1 VSALTGTWQLARLAL
16 RRDRVILPLWIL
28 GVSLFPAGVASS
40 FKELYSDPQQLA
52 TFAKSMMASTAI
64 TGFYGPVF
72 APNIGALASWRSG
85 VMPIIAALAAGLTVI
100 RHTRNEEEQGRRELL
115 GATVVGRQ
123 APLAAALLVT
133 GGACVLIG
141 LLSGA
146 GMNSAAP
153 GAGAWAFG
161 LEFAVVCWFFAV
173 VGGLAAQLTQ
183 SARSARWIVGAVLGG
198 SFLLRAAGDT
208 TGDDNSPLSWISPIG
223 LAQRMR
229 PYAGERWWVAGILL
243 LVSVGIALFAY
254 QMSARRDLDA
264 GLIAPRPGPPRAS
277 RALSSA
283 LGLAWRL
290 QRGSLFGWM
299 IGFAVI
305 SVVLGSAATTAGD
318 ALKDSPEL
326 TEMFQRLG
334 GANALGDLFMVTL
347 ISLGAIAS
355 SAQGIQAAVRARA
368 EETSGRLE
376 PILATSVGRVR
387 WNGGYVLFALGGP
400 ALTMLVVGLV
410 GGLSYGGSSHEIGRQ
425 VPRIIGASMAT
436 LPAVWLTVAIVLAL
450 FGLAP
455 KLVGAGWVL
464 LAGFLLLGQL
474 GAVLQLSQW
483 ALDLSPFTHIPHLP
497 GGAMTWTPLIW
508 LAALAAAVTGAGLWG
523 FRRRDIG

>member
-1 VSALTGTWQLARLAL
+1 MSALTGTWQLARLAL
-16 RRDRVILPLWIL
+16 RRDRIILPLWIL
-28 GVSLFPAGVASS
+28 GVSLFPASIASS
-40 FKELYSDPQQLA
+40 FKAIYPDPVELA
-52 TFAKSMMASTAI
+52 KFAQSMMASPSL
-64 TGFYGPVF
+64 TGLYGPVF
-72 APNIGALASWRSG
+72 AANIGALAAWRSG
-85 VMPIIAALAAGLTVI
+85 VLLVIGALAAGLTVI

-123 APLAAALLVT
+123 APLAAALLLT

-141 LLSGA
+141 LLAGA
-146 GMNSAAP
+146 GMNAVAP

-161 LEFAVVCWFFAV
+161 LEYAVVCWFFAAV
-173 VGGLAAQLTQ
+173 AGLAAQLTQ
-183 SARSARWIVGAVLGG
+183 SARTARWIVGAVLGG

-208 TGDDNSPLSWISPIG
+208 IGDENSPLSWISPMG
-223 LAQRMR
+223 FAQRMR
-229 PYAGERWWVAGILL
+229 PYAGERWWIGGVLL
-243 LVSVGIALFAY
+243 VVSVGIALFAY

-264 GLIAPRPGPPRAS
+264 GLIAPRPGPARAS
-277 RALSSA
+277 RGLSSA

-305 SVVLGSAATTAGD
+305 SAVLGSAATTAGD

-334 GANALGDLFMVTL
+334 GGSALGDLFMVTL
-347 ISLGAIAS
+347 ISIGAIAT

-410 GGLSYGGSSHEIGRQ
+410 GGLSYGGSSHEIGKQ
-425 VPRIIGASMAT
+425 VPRIVGAALAT
-436 LPAVWLTVAIVLAL
+436 VPAIWLTVAIVLAL

-455 KLVGAGWVL
+455 KLVGAGWAL

-474 GAVLQLSQW
+474 GAVLQLSQS

-497 GGAMTWTPLIW
+497 GGEMTWTPLVW
-508 LAALAAAVTGAGLWG
+508 LAALAAALTGAGLWG